1 MTGRA
6 SRMTDSPERLHDR
19 RERRLVLMLLAPA
32 LAVVALLMIAPL
44 MWLGWQSIR
53 SDGAFTT
60 QHYARFFTDG
70 IYLTAFLQTF
80 RIAFIV
86 TAAALVIGY
95 PIAYVAAHA
104 SRGWQMLILAT
115 VLLPFWT
122 SVLVRAYAWLILLQR
137 RGIVNTMLINA
148 GIIDQPLALVN
159 NEFGTIMATIHI
171 LLPFMVLPLFATM
184 QKIPPELKMAGS
196 SLGGRPGFVF
206 RHVFLPLS
214 VPGIVAGCVLVF
226 VLTLGFYITP
236 ELLGGGRAFMVSML
250 VARNIEIYNEWGAA
264 SSISIVLLLCVFGIF
279 WLASRLIPFERIMG
293 TR

>member
-1 MTGRA
+1 M
-6 SRMTDSPERLHDR
+6 SESPERHHAR
-19 RERRLVLMLLAPA
+19 AEQRLVLVLLAPA
-32 LAVVALLMIAPL
+32 LAIVTALLVLPL
-44 MWLGWQSIR
+44 IWLAWQSVR
-53 SDGAFTT
+53 DGNGFTLT
-60 QHYARFFTDG
+60 HYARFFSDG
-70 IYLTAFLQTF
+70 IYWTAFAQTF

-95 PIAYVAAHA
+95 PIAYVAVHA
-104 SRGWQMLILAT
+104 SRGWQMLILAC

-137 RGIVNTMLINA
+137 RGLVNSLLIKA
-148 GIIDQPLALVN
+148 GVIEQPLALVN
-159 NEFGTIMATIHI
+159 NEFGTVMATIHI
-171 LLPFMVLPLFATM
+171 LLPFMVLPLFSAM

-206 RHVFLPLS
+206 RTVWLPLS

-250 VARNIEIYNEWGAA
+250 VARNIEIYHEWGAA
-264 SSISIVLLLCVFGIF
+264 SSISVVLLVCVFAIF
-279 WLASRLIPFERIMG
+279 RLASRLIPFDRIMG
-293 TR
+293 VR